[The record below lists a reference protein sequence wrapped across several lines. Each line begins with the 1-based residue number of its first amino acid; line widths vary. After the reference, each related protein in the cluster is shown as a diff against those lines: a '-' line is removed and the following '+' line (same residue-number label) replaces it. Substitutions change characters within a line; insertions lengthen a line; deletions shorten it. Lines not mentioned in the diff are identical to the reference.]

1 MNEHGVIALDAVLT
15 PLREEAVS
23 EPRPL
28 DLPGTEMAPGVWLYT
43 DPEADLSGE
52 WASPRGRLCEIGITL
67 ARPGR
72 WLGLHVALPPFE
84 ADAVTWLGFA
94 LRVHA
99 ARALAL
105 RPCLRSGT
113 EEGFVDTFFDRH
125 ALART
130 AETDHQAFLAPDRH
144 PDLPATAPWR
154 ELILFLPS
162 GESLSL
168 ALHDLRIFA
177 L

>member
-1 MNEHGVIALDAVLT
+1 MSEHGVIALDGMLV
-15 PLREEAVS
+15 PLRDGAVS
-23 EPRPL
+23 ELRPL
-28 DLPGTEMAPGVWLYT
+28 DLPGTEMAPGVWLHT
-43 DPEADLSGE
+43 DPEAGISGQ
-52 WASPRGRLCEIGITL
+52 WSSPRGRLCEIDITVD
-67 ARPGR
+67 APGR

-84 ADAVTWLGFA
+84 ADAVTWLGIA

-99 ARALAL
+99 ARPLAL

-113 EEGFVDTFFDRH
+113 DEGFVDTFFDRH

-130 AETDHQAFLAPDRH
+130 AETDHHGVLAPDRH

-168 ALHDLRIFA
+168 ALHALRIFA